1 MLKSL
6 TKILS
11 LQSNYGIKQ
20 RREHDEN
27 IVALPVQLANCNV
40 CVEENRHCNCD
51 HTIAEDR
58 NNTTTAEG
66 VNVDVEHDSNA
77 DSSFAH
83 AVINMVGMLIGLGQL
98 STPYAVEKGG
108 WASTLLLVGLGVIC
122 AYTSHILGKCLEKN
136 PKLTSYVD
144 IGNQAFGSKGRFL
157 VATFI
162 YMEIFMSLVSYTISL
177 HDNLI
182 IVFLGTHLKLKLAI
196 LSTSQLLTLVA
207 VLIALPSLWIRDL
220 SSISFLSSLG
230 ILMSLLIF
238 VCVSVTAIFGGFQAN
253 NNHSIPV
260 FKLHNI
266 PSISGLYVF
275 GYGGHVVFPDL
286 YKSMKDPSKFTKVS
300 IVSFTIVTALYTS
313 MGFMGA
319 KMFGNDVKSQITL
332 NMPPNQIITKIALWA
347 TVLTPMTK
355 YALEF
360 SPFSIQLEQTLPNS
374 MSGRTKLVIRG
385 CVASFLLLTIL
396 TLALS
401 VPYFEYVLSL
411 TGSLVSVAICLIFPC
426 VFYMKIF
433 WGKITRP
440 LLVLNIT
447 LVIFGVLLGVIG
459 TISSTELILRKIMSH
474 HST

>member
-1 MLKSL
+1 M
-6 TKILS
+6 
-11 LQSNYGIKQ
+11 
-20 RREHDEN
+20 
-27 IVALPVQLANCNV
+27 
-40 CVEENRHCNCD
+40 
-51 HTIAEDR
+51 
-58 NNTTTAEG
+58 
-66 VNVDVEHDSNA
+66 
-77 DSSFAH
+77 
-83 AVINMVGMLIGLGQL
+83 GQL

-286 YKSMKDPSKFTKVS
+286 YKSMKDPSKFTKVCI
-300 IVSFTIVTALYTS
+300 IVFISF
-313 MGFMGA
+313 
-319 KMFGNDVKSQITL
+319 
-332 NMPPNQIITKIALWA
+332 
-347 TVLTPMTK
+347 
-355 YALEF
+355 
-360 SPFSIQLEQTLPNS
+360 
-374 MSGRTKLVIRG
+374 
-385 CVASFLLLTIL
+385 
-396 TLALS
+396 
-401 VPYFEYVLSL
+401 
-411 TGSLVSVAICLIFPC
+411 
-426 VFYMKIF
+426 
-433 WGKITRP
+433 
-440 LLVLNIT
+440 
-447 LVIFGVLLGVIG
+447 
-459 TISSTELILRKIMSH
+459 
-474 HST
+474 